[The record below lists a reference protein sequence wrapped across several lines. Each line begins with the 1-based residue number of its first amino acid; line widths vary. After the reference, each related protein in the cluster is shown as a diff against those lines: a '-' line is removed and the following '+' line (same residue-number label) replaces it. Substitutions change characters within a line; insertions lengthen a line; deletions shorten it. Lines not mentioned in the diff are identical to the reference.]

1 MKSIPAGAWS
11 LIADATSVIL
21 VPDDVLWRVPFEAVP
36 VADGVL
42 GDRTT
47 ILYAGSATSLALR
60 SSTAAAAQALTML
73 DVSAPQIAD
82 PLRDRLQATAPGWVP
97 RSTEAAE
104 REAAE
109 IATLFD
115 QPAATILTGSS
126 ATESAVRRQLA
137 AAAVVHVAAPFR
149 INGGSPLFSSI
160 LLAPDDAT
168 EVTSDTDGILEAR
181 EVMDLQLA
189 GRLVVFSDGSST
201 SMRGASSAVQVV
213 SWSWRAAGIPTITL
227 PRWTTDDSAPA
238 LLKRFYAGV
247 NKGERPEDSLRA
259 AMAEI
264 RAADA
269 TLAPYYWAAWQVV
282 GR

>member
-1 MKSIPAGAWS
+1 
-11 LIADATSVIL
+11 
-21 VPDDVLWRVPFEAVP
+21 
-36 VADGVL
+36 
-42 GDRTT
+42 
-47 ILYAGSATSLALR
+47 
-60 SSTAAAAQALTML
+60 ML
-73 DVSAPQIAD
+73 DVGAPQIAD
-82 PLRDRLQATAPGWVP
+82 PLRDRVQATAPGWAP
-97 RSTEAAE
+97 RSTETAE

-109 IATLFD
+109 IATVFD

-126 ATESAVRRQLA
+126 ATESAVRRQLP

-168 EVTSDTDGILEAR
+168 EVASDTDGILEAR

-269 TLAPYYWAAWQVV
+269 TRAPYYWAAWQVV